1 MTERRETLK
10 SRNSRFSEKLEMEN
24 EMAPDDDD
32 NPNVRRFMDYVAWFS
47 LAAIIATALYGIL
60 NF

>member
-1 MTERRETLK
+1 
-10 SRNSRFSEKLEMEN
+10 
-24 EMAPDDDD
+24 MAPDDDD